1 MIHMADWMV
10 SAGWLDG
17 SRGVAGKLS
26 ALGQL
31 RELNRRR
38 LQGHGWVGG
47 ANPHFVRSRACHG
60 VSRGVAECGPPRGVS
75 VAGCRGVS
83 RGVTGCHGASRGVT
97 VARRRG
103 MSRGVA
109 AGAAGCGSAK
119 GA

>member
-38 LQGHGWVGG
+38 LQGFGVSVAG
-47 ANPHFVRSRACHG
+47 CHG
-60 VSRGVAECGPPRGVS
+60 VSRGVTGRHGVS
-75 VAGCRGVS
+75 RSRGVAGCRGVS
-83 RGVTGCHGASRGVT
+83 RRELPAVGPLRELSGRELQ
-97 VARRRG
+97 RRG
-103 MSRGVA
+103 GQGVSQG
-109 AGAAGCGSAK
+109 GAVGPWVR
-119 GA
+119 